1 MKIGIIGAGDV
12 GQTLAKLW
20 IQAGHSVILSSRHPE
35 TLEPIIQKLG
45 SLAKAATVAQTAI
58 EGDILLLAV
67 NYATVDAAIAQI
79 APHVTNKVVI
89 DATNPLRY
97 SDEGG
102 LERVIGDREIA
113 GLVMADK
120 LPNARIVKAFTT
132 LWTGYLQQHAHRPY
146 PQVAIALA
154 GNAGDKPAVA
164 TLINDAG
171 FDPVDLGTLADSRPL
186 DPPSTIWNQVL
197 TAEEVRSRS
206 IPNFTRRITKS
217 PTARSVNIRKR
228 AIRPS

>member
-35 TLEPIIQKLG
+35 TLQPIIQELG
-45 SLAKAATVAQTAI
+45 SSAKAATVAQTAI
-58 EGDILLLAV
+58 AGDVLLLAV
-67 NYATVDAAIAQI
+67 NYATVDAALAQM
-79 APHVTNKVVI
+79 APYVTNKIVI

-97 SDEGG
+97 ADGGG

-132 LWTGYLQQHAHRPY
+132 LWTGYLQQHAHRSH

-154 GNAGDKPAVA
+154 GNVSDKPAVA
-164 TLINDAG
+164 SLIKDAG
-171 FDPVDLGTLADSRPL
+171 FDPVDLGPLAASRPL
-186 DPPSTIWNQVL
+186 DPPSPIWNQVL
-197 TAEEVRSRS
+197 TADEVRSRLAQIS
-206 IPNFTRRITKS
+206 QL
-217 PTARSVNIRKR
+217 A
-228 AIRPS
+228 AA